1 MLTIRLLHNFSD
13 WNLWNHYFPCR
24 AASLITGRGDGG
36 GGGGLLSWTPKKV
49 HAKVFHPKK
58 VKMQISIPKRALHLP
73 VTIISEYP
81 PIPLLGNTHTVMGFL
96 NGSGKL
102 SLIYCCP
109 AFLTRLQSWT
119 KLLRHT
125 SFRANLC
132 TLLLCVPPSPFQC
145 CFNLQNHLARMTALY
160 QATLYRG
167 EGGKLISCSVFTD
180 ITLKSANFARNVL

>member
-1 MLTIRLLHNFSD
+1 MKSLLPLQSCIID
-13 WNLWNHYFPCR
+13 YR
-24 AASLITGRGDGG
+24 KRGWGG

-109 AFLTRLQSWT
+109 AFLTILQSWT
-119 KLLRHT
+119 KLLRH
-125 SFRANLC
+125 SHRLGQIYALC
-132 TLLLCVPPSPFQC
+132 YFVYPPPH
-145 CFNLQNHLARMTALY
+145 FNVV
-160 QATLYRG
+160 
-167 EGGKLISCSVFTD
+167 LISKT
-180 ITLKSANFARNVL
+180 ILLE